1 MDHKP
6 GYKNGMGDVRK
17 DWNQWVQSVF
27 FMLLNAHLEIKANGL
42 LSVSDSQIL
51 QGREW
56 DRLIFF
62 QGESIGQVTDPSI
75 PSWIFAQDAV
85 C

>member
-17 DWNQWVQSVF
+17 DSNQWVQSSCF
-27 FMLLNAHLEIKANGL
+27 FMLLNSHLEIKANGS

-51 QGREW
+51 QGRE
-56 DRLIFF
+56 
-62 QGESIGQVTDPSI
+62 
-75 PSWIFAQDAV
+75 
-85 C
+85 